1 MFYPNEK
8 PGQTLKQ
15 IRTAMSNIS
24 SSRPLSRRQF
34 IGNTALGVS
43 AAALAGAG
51 STSLAQQLGAR
62 PGPSPGVEVLNP
74 KARVPVGLIID
85 DSTCLVNL
93 NRFAMPQFNTA
104 WKGQNE
110 SYHRDWKNWPVEI
123 PDSFVRRF
131 GNWCAEHGVK
141 GKYSI
146 VPYPAC
152 VGRLDRE
159 VPGWSR
165 REVEDSI
172 KLVQELMTPNWD
184 IHPEMVTHTR
194 VIDLKTGQP
203 FPECSPRFM
212 ENWDWT
218 SGKSVDELAA
228 YQSYALQILKNV
240 GFHCDGLTTPGGY
253 GNKVL
258 PELSQAT
265 LESVRDVFKAEIPHY
280 FRHLFTDD
288 RSVAPRVEYAAGLDG
303 HNPKC
308 VVSIVGCTGDWTGG
322 WDNVEPGGVDKFIEA
337 DLQAGRMVDVITRGE
352 PAMMVCHW
360 TGIYWNGEE
369 KGFTVFKEVVRRLHA
384 RFNNLIW
391 MKLSEVSRY
400 WAAKEL
406 TRLALS
412 ENSLQL
418 NAPFACPDFTVSI
431 SKKAKGQPS
440 LWTDGKV
447 QSLEKVSGPLLL
459 QSNTWCEQN
468 DAITACFDLPK
479 GGCQLTW
486 S

>member
-1 MFYPNEK
+1 M
-8 PGQTLKQ
+8 
-15 IRTAMSNIS
+15 
-24 SSRPLSRRQF
+24 
-34 IGNTALGVS
+34 S

-146 VPYPAC
+146 VQYPAC
-152 VGRLDRE
+152 VGRLDSE

-212 ENWDWT
+212 ENW
-218 SGKSVDELAA
+218 
-228 YQSYALQILKNV
+228 
-240 GFHCDGLTTPGGY
+240 
-253 GNKVL
+253 
-258 PELSQAT
+258 
-265 LESVRDVFKAEIPHY
+265 
-280 FRHLFTDD
+280 
-288 RSVAPRVEYAAGLDG
+288 
-303 HNPKC
+303 
-308 VVSIVGCTGDWTGG
+308 
-322 WDNVEPGGVDKFIEA
+322 
-337 DLQAGRMVDVITRGE
+337 
-352 PAMMVCHW
+352 
-360 TGIYWNGEE
+360 
-369 KGFTVFKEVVRRLHA
+369 
-384 RFNNLIW
+384 
-391 MKLSEVSRY
+391 
-400 WAAKEL
+400 
-406 TRLALS
+406 
-412 ENSLQL
+412 
-418 NAPFACPDFTVSI
+418 
-431 SKKAKGQPS
+431 
-440 LWTDGKV
+440 
-447 QSLEKVSGPLLL
+447 
-459 QSNTWCEQN
+459 
-468 DAITACFDLPK
+468 
-479 GGCQLTW
+479 
-486 S
+486 